1 MNLVSGPVVRVIV
14 SGVAVAGVLAL
25 SGCVQSGRTAESGS
39 AKATCPFKVDPS
51 VTTTARI
58 AYQNIPNADL
68 VVKDQKLLETCM
80 PNAKISWSKFDA
92 GGDVIQAYGAGS
104 VDLGLMG
111 SSPATKALSAPLNVP
126 IKVVWVH
133 DVIGKAESLVAKD
146 KSITNIKALKGKTI
160 AVPFSSTS
168 HFSLLQAL
176 HDAGMDAARDVS
188 IINLSPDKMPA
199 AWEGGQID
207 AAWVWDP
214 TLSLLLKSGHI
225 LVSSEDTA
233 KAGKPTYDLGTATST
248 FIQANP
254 AFMTGWAKAQDAG
267 VKEIK
272 DKPDEASTSIA
283 AVLGIKPAEVKAQFT
298 GYEYVGATEQSGA
311 KYLGGKLAKDLQVTA
326 GFLLTQGG
334 IDAVSTP
341 GVYQAGVD
349 NQPAVSVR

>member
-1 MNLVSGPVVRVIV
+1 
-14 SGVAVAGVLAL
+14 
-25 SGCVQSGRTAESGS
+25 
-39 AKATCPFKVDPS
+39 
-51 VTTTARI
+51 
-58 AYQNIPNADL
+58 
-68 VVKDQKLLETCM
+68 
-80 PNAKISWSKFDA
+80 
-92 GGDVIQAYGAGS
+92 
-104 VDLGLMG
+104 
-111 SSPATKALSAPLNVP
+111 
-126 IKVVWVH
+126 
-133 DVIGKAESLVAKD
+133 
-146 KSITNIKALKGKTI
+146 
-160 AVPFSSTS
+160 
-168 HFSLLQAL
+168 
-176 HDAGMDAARDVS
+176 MDAARDVS

-349 NQPAVSVR
+349 NKPAVSVR